1 MKAYRHLVKH
11 ALSKGMV
18 VSVWDGEVW
27 EVQRSAKFKEI
38 IDCIESVE
46 EADLK
51 IRDTDGKSIAWAM
64 VSAYGLA
71 DDETVINHTDNDWMT
86 EWFNAYEETLA

>member
-11 ALSKGMV
+11 ALSKGLV

-27 EVQRSAKFKEI
+27 EVQRSNKLKEI
-38 IDCIESVE
+38 TGCIESVE
-46 EADLK
+46 EAELK
-51 IRDTDGKSIAWAM
+51 VRDADGKLVGWAL

-71 DDETVINHTDNDWMT
+71 DDEMVIDWSDNEWMN
-86 EWFNAYEETLA
+86 EWFEAFEETLK

>member
-1 MKAYRHLVKH
+1 MKAYRHLIKH

-27 EVQRSAKFKEI
+27 EVKRSTKFKEI
-38 IDCIESVE
+38 VECVESVE

-51 IRDTDGKSIAWAM
+51 IRDADGKSIAWAM

-71 DDETVINHTDNDWMT
+71 DDETVINHTDNDFMT
-86 EWFNAYEETLA
+86 EWSEAYEETLA